1 LQDFSYNIPM
11 DRCEH
16 TGLEL
21 ETSADDVSTEPN
33 HTRFF
38 EPPNGFE
45 SKFGGM
51 ALDLPLFEGP
61 LDLLLHLIRDQKLD
75 ILDLPIA
82 TVTKQYMDYLMLM
95 EELNLEIAAEFI
107 AMAAQ
112 LIQIKSRMLLPVPP
126 SVDDGKT
133 EDPREELVQKLL
145 NYQAIK
151 EAAKELSER
160 ESNWR
165 EMVFVSGLDIQD
177 HARTEDEPIKATLMD
192 LLGAYRD
199 ALKRLLPPPPVE
211 VMTPKKTLEQR
222 IAEVLDLLQGG
233 VWLPFVE
240 LLAKSQNREE
250 LVLTFLALLELV
262 KNGRAKLVQ
271 TETFGEIRIQAA

>member
-1 LQDFSYNIPM
+1 MENVTQTDS
-11 DRCEH
+11 
-16 TGLEL
+16 EL
-21 ETSADDVSTEPN
+21 ETSAENMATEQLPA
-33 HTRFF
+33 RFF
-38 EPPNGFE
+38 EPPKGFE
-45 SKFGGM
+45 SKFSGM

-75 ILDLPIA
+75 ILNLPIA
-82 TVTKQYMDYLMLM
+82 SVTKQYMDYLLLM

-126 SVDDGKT
+126 SEGEA

-160 ESNWR
+160 ESDWR
-165 EMVFVSGLDIQD
+165 DIVFVSGLDIQD
-177 HARTEDEPIKATLMD
+177 YAKTEDEPIKATLMD

-211 VMTPKKTLEQR
+211 VMTPKKTLEHR

-271 TETFGEIRIQAA
+271 TETFGEIRIQVA

>member
-1 LQDFSYNIPM
+1 M
-11 DRCEH
+11 DNFAQ
-16 TGLEL
+16 TGSEL
-21 ETSADDVSTEPN
+21 ETPAVNTVAEQL
-33 HTRFF
+33 HARFF
-38 EPPNGFE
+38 EPPRGFE
-45 SKFGGM
+45 SKFSGM

-75 ILDLPIA
+75 ILNLPIA
-82 TVTKQYMDYLMLM
+82 SVTKQYMDYLLLM

-112 LIQIKSRMLLPVPP
+112 RIQIKSRMLLPVPP
-126 SVDDGKT
+126 SER

-151 EAAKELSER
+151 EAAKELSEM
-160 ESNWR
+160 EINWR
-165 EMVFVSGLDIQD
+165 DVVFVSGLDIQD
-177 HARTEDEPIKATLMD
+177 HARTEDEPIKATLID

-211 VMTPKKTLEQR
+211 VMTPQKTLEQR
-222 IAEVLDLLQGG
+222 IAEVLALLQGG
-233 VWLPFVE
+233 MWLPFVE

-262 KNGRAKLVQ
+262 KNGRARLVQ

>member
-1 LQDFSYNIPM
+1 MQLGVIILMENMALTNFEREAVADSLA
-11 DRCEH
+11 
-16 TGLEL
+16 TGL
-21 ETSADDVSTEPN
+21 PP
-33 HTRFF
+33 TRFF
-38 EPPNGFE
+38 EPPKGFE
-45 SKFGGM
+45 SKFRDM
-51 ALDLPLFEGP
+51 SLDLPLFEGP

-82 TVTKQYMDYLMLM
+82 SVTKQYMDYLLLM

-126 SVDDGKT
+126 KEGEA

-151 EAAKELSER
+151 EAAKELAEM
-160 ESNWR
+160 ESDWQNV
-165 EMVFVSGLDIQD
+165 VFVSGLDIQD

-211 VMTPKKTLEQR
+211 VMTPQKTLEQR
-222 IAEVLDLLQGG
+222 IAEVLDILQGG
-233 VWLPFVE
+233 DWLPFVE
-240 LLAKSQNREE
+240 LLAKSRNREE

-271 TETFGEIRIQAA
+271 SETFGEIRVQAA

>member
-1 LQDFSYNIPM
+1 MENSTQAN
-11 DRCEH
+11 
-16 TGLEL
+16 LEGAAPARL
-21 ETSADDVSTEPN
+21 
-33 HTRFF
+33 F
-38 EPPNGFE
+38 EPPSGFE
-45 SKFGGM
+45 SKFRDM
-51 ALDLPLFEGP
+51 TLDLPLFEGP
-61 LDLLLHLIRDQKLD
+61 LDLLLHLIRDQRLD

-82 TVTKQYMDYLMLM
+82 SVTKQYMDYLLLM

-112 LIQIKSRMLLPVPP
+112 LIQIKSRMLLPAPP
-126 SVDDGKT
+126 AEGEA

-151 EAAKELSER
+151 EAAKELSDMEGD
-160 ESNWR
+160 WR
-165 EMVFVSGLDIQD
+165 DIVFTLGLDIQD
-177 HARTEDEPIKATLMD
+177 HARTEEEPIKATLID

-222 IAEVLDLLQGG
+222 IAEVLGFLQDGG
-233 VWLPFVE
+233 WLPFVE
-240 LLAKSQNREE
+240 LLVASRNREE

-262 KNGRAKLVQ
+262 KNGQVKLVQ
-271 TETFGEIRIQAA
+271 TETFGEIRIHAA